1 MPWSEGQST
10 VTDISGSASGVN
22 VLDEATATALRDA
35 VQSAKNS
42 GWTQA
47 DFNTWFGERDITVL
61 MYLDAIKGLP
71 FEDPTGERRAVFAQ
85 LSITGLPAHPPA
97 KRPNLDAIKAHIN
110 WLIETARGA
119 YDDALIEI
127 AHDDTEGGSPRAARL
142 FSFDEI
148 EDAAAYAMRTNLERK
163 NVYIGA
169 GLRLPDTKRQGRC
182 SEADFYVATAVPVDI
197 DTRYDEVRAKMASVV
212 DDGLVVTTG
221 LTPDRRSQHWTRLA
235 EPCDEASDFGHAFAA
250 LVQNVGADFK
260 VKDAARIMRLGGTL
274 TWPGEKKI
282 AKGYVT
288 ELTTVTVRAEARA
301 SNIDALKAL
310 EPSAAPLEGE
320 GSFRRASDGAGV
332 ERDPSGRVINGRETY
347 WRDLLLAKLSTWQA
361 ETGSDPS
368 EVDLWNEAWPE
379 FSDPEKVDNE
389 DRRWTSEFGQKELGH
404 RLRNTMRRLRSG
416 FLARHGIYSIET
428 GVNQE
433 QAEEAARLREKKGA
447 IREALER
454 PFDDPP
460 MISAIAVREP
470 PVGEDAST
478 GLRLSD
484 WTADRYEGD
493 AEPIEW
499 LCEGTIPTATPML
512 LAAPGGI
519 GKSFMALDLCLEI
532 AAPGMI
538 GRKFFG
544 GDVVRHGTAVFL
556 TAEDSQKSV
565 HRRLESIDPHRRR
578 SRDPGKLIVAPLPDA
593 GGPIPF
599 VISDGK
605 RLELTKEFHSI
616 REQLRAIPDLRLVV
630 IDPLQAFVMAD
641 VNADPAAGQY
651 MWSALA
657 TICAQTS
664 ATVILLHHMRK
675 DGSQKVETAD
685 DARHAIRGS
694 TALVDG
700 ARLAY
705 ALWKP
710 SDDHARTACALL
722 DAAHDSGAI
731 VMGAVVK
738 ANEQADLT
746 VRTFHR
752 QPGGVLHDVTDIVE
766 DGARAGNSLPSM
778 AVCHDILR
786 EIGTAFDE
794 ASEGRGEG
802 YGRTPNCGTRY
813 AANLIKNRSG
823 CTFPD
828 ARRLLE
834 GWLQNGHLRVE
845 EYNKKLHKTALKLI
859 SVPA

>member
-10 VTDISGSASGVN
+10 VTDISGSAPGVN
-22 VLDEATATALRDA
+22 VLDESTAAALREA
-35 VQSAKNS
+35 VQSAKEG

-71 FEDPTGERRAVFAQ
+71 FEDSAGERRAIFAQ
-85 LSITGLPAHPPA
+85 LSITGLPAQPPA
-97 KRPNLDAIKAHIN
+97 KRPNLDAIKAHIE
-110 WLIETARGA
+110 WLIEPARGA

-127 AHDDTEGGSPRAARL
+127 AHDDQEGGSPRAARL
-142 FSFDEI
+142 FAFDEI
-148 EDAAAYAMRTNLERK
+148 EEAASYAFHVNLERK

-169 GLRLPDTKRQGRC
+169 GLRLPDTKRLGRC

-197 DTRYDEVRAKMASVV
+197 DIRYDEVRAKMASVV
-212 DDGLVVTTG
+212 DDGLVITTG
-221 LTPDRRSQHWTRLA
+221 LTPDRRSQHWTRLT
-235 EPCDEASDFGHAFAA
+235 EPCDEASEFGHAFAA

-274 TWPGEKKI
+274 TWPGEKKV

-301 SNIDALKAL
+301 SDIAALKAL
-310 EPSAAPLEGE
+310 EPSAAPLAGE
-320 GSFRRASDGAGV
+320 TEFSHHVSDSTGIV
-332 ERDPSGRVINGRETY
+332 RDWTGRVTNGRETY
-347 WRDLLLAKLSTWQA
+347 WRELVIAKLAGWQKD
-361 ETGSDPS
+361 TGADPT
-368 EVDLWNEAWPE
+368 EDELFEEAWSV
-379 FSDPEKVDNE
+379 FSDPIKVDNK
-389 DRRWTSEFGQKELGH
+389 DNRWTSDFGKGELH
-404 RLRNTMRRLRSG
+404 KRVRATIRRLRIG
-416 FLARHGIYSIET
+416 ALAKTGLFSIET

-433 QAEEAARLREKKGA
+433 AAERVAKLRQDARKV
-447 IREALER
+447 LER

-460 MISAIAVREP
+460 PVDATVAPDGVATADAIV
-470 PVGEDAST
+470 T

-484 WTADRYEGD
+484 WTADRYQGD

-532 AAPGMI
+532 AAPGMMR
-538 GRKFFG
+538 RKFFG
-544 GDVVRHGTAVFL
+544 GEVVKHGTAVFL

-565 HRRLESIDPHRRR
+565 HRRLESIDPGRRR
-578 SRDPGKLIVAPLPDA
+578 DWHPERLIVAPLPDA

-605 RLELTKEFHSI
+605 RLELTTEFKSI

-657 TICAQTS
+657 TICAQTG
-664 ATVILLHHMRK
+664 ATVMLLHHMRK
-675 DGSQKVETAD
+675 DGSQKVETAE

-710 SDDHARTACALL
+710 SEDKARTSCAVL
-722 DAAHDSGAI
+722 DAEHDSGAI

-752 QPGGVLHDVTDIVE
+752 QPGGLLDDVTEIVE
-766 DGARAGNSLPSM
+766 GGARSGNGLPSM
-778 AVCHDILR
+778 KVCHDILR
-786 EIGTAFDE
+786 EIGVAFDE

-802 YGRTPNCGTRY
+802 YGRTPNSGTRY

-823 CTFPD
+823 CSFPD